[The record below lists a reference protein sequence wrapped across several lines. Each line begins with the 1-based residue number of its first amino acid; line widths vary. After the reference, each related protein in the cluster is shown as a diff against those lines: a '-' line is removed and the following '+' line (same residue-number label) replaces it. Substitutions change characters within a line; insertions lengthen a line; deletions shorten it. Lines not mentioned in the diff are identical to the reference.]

1 MKVKCQ
7 RCTQEF
13 QMYMDTHGVMGEWGK
28 MAGLCPKCS
37 QMVTAMVRPDD
48 NFLTYPEGVVGDVV
62 TPIPYHEGVAD
73 ENI

>member
-1 MKVKCQ
+1 MDIGMKVKCQ

-37 QMVTAMVRPDD
+37 QMVTAMVRPD
-48 NFLTYPEGVVGDVV
+48 VV